1 MVEEKLIELFIKCA
15 IEAELFND
23 SEEIKILIKRR
34 IIPMQTV
41 RNFTICRMYDKALIA
56 NKNNVT
62 HTLYDLSDDF
72 GISDRQVRTIYA
84 NNKRLFT

>member
-1 MVEEKLIELFIKCA
+1 
-15 IEAELFND
+15 
-23 SEEIKILIKRR
+23 
-34 IIPMQTV
+34 MQTV